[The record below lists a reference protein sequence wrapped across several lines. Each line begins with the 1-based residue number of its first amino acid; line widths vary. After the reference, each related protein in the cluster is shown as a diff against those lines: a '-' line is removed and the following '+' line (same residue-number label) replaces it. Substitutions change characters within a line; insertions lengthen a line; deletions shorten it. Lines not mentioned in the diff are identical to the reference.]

1 MTNNLGENM
10 KDFNWGYVM
19 AGIIFGYFM
28 YQMNDKLIISIILGL
43 CVALGGN
50 RKCIFQRNKKT

>member
-1 MTNNLGENM
+1 M
-10 KDFNWGYVM
+10 KDINWGYIM

-50 RKCIFQRNKKT
+50 KKCIFQIIKKGK

>member
-1 MTNNLGENM
+1 M
-10 KDFNWGYVM
+10 KDFNWAYVI
-19 AGIIFGYFM
+19 AGIIFSYFM

-50 RKCIFQRNKKT
+50 RKCIFQRNKKTD

>member
-1 MTNNLGENM
+1 MVFNQGKNI
-10 KDFNWGYVM
+10 KDINWGYVI
-19 AGIIFGYFM
+19 AGIIFGYLM

-50 RKCIFQRNKKT
+50 RCIFQRNKKT